1 MTVDVGGS
9 GSGHPPAA
17 GVAGPGHLRLSSI
30 SKRFGS
36 TLALNGAGLTVTAGE
51 VHALFGGNGSG
62 KSTMIKILAGVLKAE
77 PGGEIRVGE
86 YTYPTAHWTAATAR
100 EAGLRFVHQDL
111 GLFPDLSV
119 AENLALGY
127 GYSSGPAG
135 RIHWRQ
141 VRAEARDVLDRL
153 EISIDVSRMVGE
165 LRRGEQALV
174 AIARALRDSGA
185 AGRGVLVLDEPTAL
199 LPEHEV
205 TTLVQDLR
213 RFAAMGTAII
223 YVSHRIEEVL
233 DVADTITILRDGNA
247 ILTLPAKTATKG
259 QLAKAISASAAD
271 APAPA
276 RKQPTVSGEQPPLLE
291 VAGLRGGPLRGVSLS
306 VTSGEIVGIAGL
318 LGSGRSSVLRTL
330 SGMASGVTGEVRL
343 DGRKLAR
350 QTPAQALA
358 AGIGYLPEDRAAAGF
373 FDQSVAENMSASR
386 TGTYW
391 RGGRFQRG
399 REQGDALAAI
409 ARFQIRCESPRQL
422 LASLSGGNQQKVLIA
437 RVLLRQPKIVLLD
450 EPTQGV
456 DVNAKAEIWAILRQS
471 VADSGISVLVV
482 SSDFEELAEHADRVA
497 VLARGRI
504 VRELSGGPMTGE
516 MLARAAYGDEEGTD
530 LDN

>member
-1 MTVDVGGS
+1 MAVDVGDS
-9 GSGHPPAA
+9 GAGHSPAT
-17 GVAGPGHLRLSSI
+17 GVAGPGYLRLSSI
-30 SKRFGS
+30 SKRFGP
-36 TLALNGAGLTVTAGE
+36 TLALNEADLTVAAGE

-86 YTYPTAHWTAATAR
+86 HAYPAAHWTPATAR

-111 GLFPDLSV
+111 GLFPGLSV

-127 GYSSGPAG
+127 GYSSGPGG
-135 RIHWRQ
+135 RIRWRQ
-141 VRAEARDVLDRL
+141 VRSEARDVLNRL

-185 AGRGVLVLDEPTAL
+185 AGRGVLVLDEPTAS

-213 RFAAMGTAII
+213 RFASMGTAII

-247 ILTLPAKTATKG
+247 ILTLPAKAATKG
-259 QLAKAISASAAD
+259 QLARAISGSAAD
-271 APAPA
+271 APAKAGPQAAVSA
-276 RKQPTVSGEQPPLLE
+276 RRPPLLE

-306 VTSGEIVGIAGL
+306 VAKGEIVGIAGL
-318 LGSGRSSVLRTL
+318 LGSGRSSVLRAL
-330 SGMASGVTGEVRL
+330 SGMAPGVTGEVRL
-343 DGRKLAR
+343 DSRTLAR
-350 QTPAQALA
+350 QSPAQALA
-358 AGIGYLPEDRAAAGF
+358 AGVGYLPEDRAAAGF

-391 RGGRFQRG
+391 RRGRFQRA
-399 REQGDALAAI
+399 REQDDARAAI
-409 ARFQIRCESPRQL
+409 ARFQVRCESPGQL

-437 RVLLRQPKIVLLD
+437 RVLLRQPKLVLLD

-456 DVNAKAEIWAILRQS
+456 DVNAKAEIWAILRRG
-471 VADSGISVLVV
+471 VAESGISVLVV
-482 SSDFEELAEHADRVA
+482 SSDFEELAGHADRVA

-530 LDN
+530 RDH